1 MTETET
7 VKLCVVLIP
16 IVAMAITAL
25 IAGIAEWLENRNSV
39 DLAETEE
46 GKKLIAYMTEE

>member
-1 MTETET
+1 MTETEA

-16 IVAMAITAL
+16 MVTMAVTAL
-25 IAGIAEWLENRNSV
+25 IAGFAEWLENRNSV
-39 DLAETEE
+39 DLAKTEE